1 MLTVGYTT
9 IGVVA
14 LAGTLVGFLLIPMF
28 MLRRKNKKYGT
39 KDPSIVRGPMP
50 ISSEPREG
58 VLGVVVPWI
67 ARQGFLIPII
77 AAGLTITAV
86 FFSMRLEATFDVK
99 DFFASKSDFVVSLDK
114 LDEHIAEKGGEPGII
129 YIRGNLTDPE
139 ALAAV
144 SNFVER
150 EADNPYVAKEADGD
164 AAFFDLNIMNLL
176 AQITERDYARA
187 RVQEA
192 SGVEITDFDQNGI
205 PDSQEQLRAT
215 FDYMVENG
223 VPRDENSFVFDPGR
237 VREVLYH
244 VSGSAQENVTF
255 LTIGIPGSREQT
267 NVTAAREALTEDLA
281 ILSEASA
288 ITQVGITGSPFVREA
303 QLKATTDTLQRS
315 LPIAAAATLVLLL
328 VAMRSVRYAVVTI
341 IPVGMVAAWL
351 YALMYLFGFSLNFVT
366 ATIGAISI
374 GVGIDYTVH
383 MTERFREELR
393 RSGDRMK
400 ALETAANST
409 GLALVVSALSSIVG
423 FAILGFAPMPLFSA
437 YGILT
442 AIMIFLALT
451 ASVVVPSLLLLV
463 TPERAIRRASA
474 AVWSSASEP
483 AVQDVGV

>member
-1 MLTVGYTT
+1 M
-9 IGVVA
+9 A
-14 LAGTLVGFLLIPMF
+14 Q
-28 MLRRKNKKYGT
+28 
-39 KDPSIVRGPMP
+39 P
-50 ISSEPREG
+50 IS
-58 VLGVVVPWI
+58 
-67 ARQGFLIPII
+67 
-77 AAGLTITAV
+77 
-86 FFSMRLEATFDVK
+86 D
-99 DFFASKSDFVVSLDK
+99 
-114 LDEHIAEKGGEPGII
+114 
-129 YIRGNLTDPE
+129 
-139 ALAAV
+139 
-144 SNFVER
+144 
-150 EADNPYVAKEADGD
+150 
-164 AAFFDLNIMNLL
+164 
-176 AQITERDYARA
+176 
-187 RVQEA
+187 
-192 SGVEITDFDQNGI
+192 
-205 PDSQEQLRAT
+205 
-215 FDYMVENG
+215 
-223 VPRDENSFVFDPGR
+223 
-237 VREVLYH
+237 

-267 NVTAAREALTEDLA
+267 NVTAAREAITEDLA

-393 RSGDRMK
+393 RSGDKMK
-400 ALETAANST
+400 ALGRAANGT
-409 GLALVVSALSSIVG
+409 GLSLVVSALSSIVG
-423 FAILGFAPMPLFSA
+423 FAILGFAPMPLFAA

-451 ASVVVPSLLLLV
+451 ASVVVLPSLLLLV
-463 TPERAIRRASA
+463 TPERAVQRASA

-483 AVQDVGV
+483 AVQDVRV